1 MRRLSAGEFVLKL
14 LGLLLLTAAALYRW
28 FVASVLV
35 ALTYSGC
42 VTAAWATEG
51 PDSGGIL
58 ADIAD
63 CEQKSAT
70 RPDVRINIDP
80 RQTPYRREVV
90 PDSLWGGWRQHKY
103 MVCLFHRGDINR
115 KGAKP

>member
-1 MRRLSAGEFVLKL
+1 MRSFSARDRLLKV
-14 LGLLLLTAAALYRW
+14 LGLLLLTATALKRW
-28 FVASVLV
+28 FVANRAG

-51 PDSGGIL
+51 LDSGGIL

-70 RPDVRINIDP
+70 RLDVRINIDP
-80 RQTPYRREVV
+80 CQTPYRREVV
-90 PDSLWGGWRQHKY
+90 RMSG
-103 MVCLFHRGDINR
+103 
-115 KGAKP
+115 